1 MQPKIYKKHMLLSS
15 GSSYVLEI
23 LHKYNYEAYVVG
35 GACRDYFLGK
45 EPKDYD
51 ICSNATPEQMQEIA
65 LKENIRLIETGLQH
79 GTVTFHIG
87 NENIEVTTYRT
98 DGEYENHRKPKN
110 VEFVQDVVQDLSRRD
125 FTFNALLY
133 KPYIGFIDYFGGVE
147 DLKNG
152 IVRCIGNPE
161 DRFEEDALR
170 ILRAIR
176 FACKLG
182 FTIESKTKNA
192 IHKKQHLLAFV
203 SKERIQIELNQ
214 ILSCG
219 YTAQY
224 LIHSDDFYL
233 LFVVYVFGTHFYD
246 YLEHSFFPYYSVT
259 DISVNLALML
269 HFLGIETIEQ
279 ILRKLKYDN
288 QTIKE
293 VIGIIKAYTD
303 FVYKYSVWNNEV
315 DYLKTVRF
323 LKRNYGEVI
332 VEKLWTFIHMVGG
345 LPSYYRQSL
354 ELIEDKNLCCSLK
367 ELAINGNDLLAL
379 GIQGQAIK
387 KLLNYS
393 LDKVILE
400 EVENTKEELLKTIDY
415 SIIGGR

>member
-1 MQPKIYKKHMLLSS
+1 MQPKIYKEHIPLSS
-15 GSSYVLEI
+15 GSSYVLDI

-79 GTVTFHIG
+79 GTVTFHIED
-87 NENIEVTTYRT
+87 ENIEVTTYRT

-110 VEFVQDVVQDLSRRD
+110 VEFVQDVVKDLSRRD

-133 KPYIGFIDYFGGVE
+133 DPQVGFIDYFGGVE

-152 IVRCIGNPE
+152 IIRCIGNPE

-176 FACKLG
+176 FASKLD
-182 FTIESKTKNA
+182 FVIEINTRKA
-192 IHKKQHLLAFV
+192 IDKKEHLLQHI
-203 SKERIQIELNQ
+203 SKERIQMELNQ

-219 YTAQY
+219 YVGIQNIIRNY
-224 LIHSDDFYL
+224 M
-233 LFVVYVFGTHFYD
+233 LFVREVFGCHFFD
-246 YLEHSFFPYYSVT
+246 YISESYVYHPSIT
-259 DISVNLALML
+259 DVSTNLALL
-269 HFLGIETIEQ
+269 LFFLGEIIAED

-288 QTIKE
+288 TTIKE
-293 VIGIIKAYTD
+293 VIGIIKAYND
-303 FVYKYSVWNNEV
+303 YVHIYSVWNNEI
-315 DYLKTVRF
+315 DYLKIVRF
-323 LKRNYGEVI
+323 LKKDYGEI
-332 VEKLWTFIHMVGG
+332 IIKKLWSFIEIMKG
-345 LPSYYRQSL
+345 LPKYYLQGL
-354 ELIEDKNLCCSLK
+354 KEIENKKLCCSLK

-379 GIQGQAIK
+379 GIQGKDIK
-387 KLLNYS
+387 KILNIS
-393 LDKVILE
+393 LEKVILE
-400 EVENTKEELLKTIDY
+400 EIENTKEELLRTIDY
-415 SIIGGR
+415 SILERR